1 MTCYLW
7 RIEVPVEVRKIAE
20 DKSDQMAR
28 MMVGKPVKQVK
39 TISTNVNA
47 SNETE
52 QPRGF
57 RRKVPKHDPPVD
69 VEVHDDVTA
78 DDHPLRIGFRFLADM
93 INRLFFILITAALAV
108 ACFTTL
114 LQISVGAAG
123 DNMKMIKELE
133 ADAMRDI
140 DNLRM
145 REGIVNNFKVCFD

>member
-20 DKSDQMAR
+20 DKSDQRAR
-28 MMVGKPVKQVK
+28 MMVGKQVR
-39 TISTNVNA
+39 TISTKINA

-52 QPRGF
+52 QPRVS
-57 RRKVPKHDPPVD
+57 REVPKHDPPVD
-69 VEVHDDVTA
+69 VKIHDDVTA

-93 INRLFFILITAALAV
+93 INRLFFILITAALTV

-133 ADAMRDI
+133 ADAQI

-145 REGIVNNFKVCFD
+145 REGIVDNFKKCFD

>member
-52 QPRGF
+52 QPRVF
-57 RRKVPKHDPPVD
+57 WRKVPKHDPPVD
-69 VEVHDDVTA
+69 VKIHDVTA

-93 INRLFFILITAALAV
+93 INRLFFILITAALTV